1 MRRFTLLSMLLL
13 SVGCAAHRPV
23 GFESRITEADPPE
36 WTVRPMKFDT
46 KEAKAFCGVSHNVS
60 SEALARDNALENA
73 RKQIVDAMGTYGKHV
88 IDQVISAVGTAGS
101 VLDPALIGDD
111 ANKLVSEGMVK
122 TRAKEFHIEKW
133 ARTKPGGE
141 IDFYY
146 KAYVLVL
153 WNNKD
158 AEEAV
163 AESIR
168 RQSEAK
174 VSQAERRNLERALEQ
189 MKRLQSEDW

>member
-1 MRRFTLLSMLLL
+1 MLLL

-146 KAYVLVL
+146 KAYV
-153 WNNKD
+153 WCYGTTRTPK
-158 AEEAV
+158 
-163 AESIR
+163 R
-168 RQSEAK
+168 RSPNRSAARAK
-174 VSQAERRNLERALEQ
+174 RRSRKPNGETSSAHSNR
-189 MKRLQSEDW
+189 